1 MKRKLFI
8 CAMAAALLLT
18 ACGTKP
24 DDPTV
29 NTTIP
34 SSSST
39 QATQSTDATTP
50 TLIIDSTYTAS
61 DDTAFFAG
69 TTLLQQLQISARKGE
84 AFSVSIKRT
93 DPDKTKTTI
102 QVQYDPEKNVFTYQ
116 ADGESRTFS
125 HLIATRYAAEFGA
138 NFYELFLLSNKPDAT
153 YADALGANPSAIVVF
168 ANYVELADLAESYGT
183 SPALFLHEAIS
194 PFELEL
200 GVYMEKSFFLID
212 SKEDDLWFPN
222 AKPSPILY
230 RYDYSGNL
238 MCTAEIPQAATS
250 AKFCELSDGGFLMAY
265 SASVENHTSGPTLA
279 RYSSDG
285 TVLWTYR
292 LPFSRSYSQFPCVMG
307 NAIYCFGVI
316 EDSLDSF
323 VSLGRD
329 IAVVKLSMDGA
340 MLAEK
345 QFTDSI
351 PFGVE
356 VQGNS
361 IRICGVSRNTDY
373 YGCFQAYMDSEL
385 NITSVETLGD
395 MNTKTAI
402 LGYLGGNAVW
412 SNDPIFNYQTG
423 DKLPL
428 AEDHTQL
435 SENVTNLHFF
445 STGLGYVIVRKY
457 TPDTDTRTPSGV
469 VGGQYGYS
477 QLIFTGYSLSGTP
490 QWQRVTPIYL
500 SRQSVSFWLA

>member
-24 DDPTV
+24 NNPTTGTTTPSLATLPAQPTQPT
-29 NTTIP
+29 NTTN
-34 SSSST
+34 T
-39 QATQSTDATTP
+39 ARA
-50 TLIIDSTYTAS
+50 IDSTYTAS

-69 TTLLQQLQISARKGE
+69 TTLLQQLQVSARNGE

-102 QVQYDPEKNVFTYQ
+102 QVQYDPEKKVFTYQ
-116 ADGESRTFS
+116 TDEESRAFS
-125 HLIATRYAAEFGA
+125 HLIATRYADGFDAS
-138 NFYELFLLSNKPDAT
+138 FYELFLLSNKPDAT
-153 YADALGANPSAIVVF
+153 YADTLGANPSAVLVF
-168 ANYVELADLAESYGT
+168 ANFVELEDLAESYGT
-183 SPALFLHEAIS
+183 SPALFLHETIG
-194 PFELEL
+194 PLELEQ
-200 GVYMEKSFFLID
+200 GVYLEKSFFLID
-212 SKEDDLWFPN
+212 SKEDDLWFPS
-222 AKPSPILY
+222 AKASHTLY
-230 RYDYSGNL
+230 RYDYLGNL
-238 MCTAEIPQAATS
+238 LCTTEIPPAATN
-250 AKFCELSDGGFLMAY
+250 AKFCELSDGGFLMTY
-265 SASVENHTSGPTLA
+265 SDNGPILA
-279 RYSSDG
+279 RCSSDG

-307 NAIYCFGVI
+307 NTIYCFGVI

-385 NITSVETLGD
+385 NITSGQKLEDVD
-395 MNTKTAI
+395 RSIAI
-402 LGYLGGNAVW
+402 LGYQGGNAVW
-412 SNDPIFNYQTG
+412 SNDLFFNYQDD

-457 TPDTDTRTPSGV
+457 TPDADTRTPSGM